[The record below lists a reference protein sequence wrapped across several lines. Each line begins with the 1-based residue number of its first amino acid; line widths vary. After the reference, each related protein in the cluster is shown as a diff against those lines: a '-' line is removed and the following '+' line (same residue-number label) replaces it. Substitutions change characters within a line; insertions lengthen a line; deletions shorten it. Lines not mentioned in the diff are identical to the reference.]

1 MQSGKPRDRY
11 GFMNLMFDQSQ
22 ENQANSWSHIQS
34 KATQVSVVMTRV

>member
-11 GFMNLMFDQSQ
+11 GFMFDQSQ